1 MLQNNQMVFL
11 FSVASLLRF
20 VSLFLTS
27 LSLLQRKIPIQCALW
42 KNRGNIWFFLQIS
55 YLATNW
61 DQLSNYFP
69 TKAPCLRIT
78 CDGERERCQM
88 PFTSVAYTV
97 SDSVLSLETTFP
109 FSDGLVIN
117 ANQIL
122 IINM

>member
-1 MLQNNQMVFL
+1 MCIV
-11 FSVASLLRF
+11 
-20 VSLFLTS
+20 
-27 LSLLQRKIPIQCALW
+27 

-88 PFTSVAYTV
+88 SFTSVAYTV
-97 SDSVLSLETTFP
+97 SDSMLSLETTFP
-109 FSDGLVIN
+109 FNDGLASNV
-117 ANQIL
+117 NQIL

>member
-1 MLQNNQMVFL
+1 MCIVEKQRQHLVFL
-11 FSVASLLRF
+11 AN
-20 VSLFLTS
+20 FL
-27 LSLLQRKIPIQCALW
+27 
-42 KNRGNIWFFLQIS
+42 
-55 YLATNW
+55 
-61 DQLSNYFP
+61 LSNKLGSAFYFP

-109 FSDGLVIN
+109 FSDGLAIN